1 MKRYTELTAE
11 EVLENQKKHR
21 TRLKQGKRAMN
32 SNRVRAISKHR
43 RPRKGTKTTAKPTRN
58 DKLYGWYRPEHE

>member
-32 SNRVRAISKHR
+32 SNRVRAISKHCRTKRAR
-43 RPRKGTKTTAKPTRN
+43 RLFECKG
-58 DKLYGWYRPEHE
+58 